1 LLFGVAEK
9 ENLSGNQKTCH
20 WRNQG
25 RRHLFSKKLGIYSEK
40 WLKFPFIF
48 KEKRPHNSSTKK
60 ESTSHFW
67 EIFFLL
73 QSVAIF
79 DKKNES

>member
-1 LLFGVAEK
+1 LAWLRR
-9 ENLSGNQKTCH
+9 KTSLATKKPVTGG
-20 WRNQG
+20 NQG

-79 DKKNES
+79 DKKK